1 MRTLNRAAA
10 EALQG
15 LPPGAVHAC
24 TDITGF
30 GLIGHAGEMAAAS
43 RVTVVVDAASVPLFN
58 GVLDMARG
66 NKSGGML
73 SNEQHFAESTKI
85 DPRVA
90 PDVVSLLY
98 DPQTSGGLLIAAS
111 SRSADRV
118 AEALGA
124 AGVKA
129 ARIGRTRPAE
139 RGVLVEI
146 MV

>member
-1 MRTLNRAAA
+1 M
-10 EALQG
+10 
-15 LPPGAVHAC
+15 HAC

-30 GLIGHAGEMAAAS
+30 GLIGHASEMAAAS
-43 RVTVVVDAASVPLFN
+43 RVTIAVDAASVPLFRD
-58 GVLDMARG
+58 VLEMARD

-73 SNEQHFAESTKI
+73 SNHQHFAWLTKI
-85 DPRVA
+85 DPRVP

-111 SRSADRV
+111 SRSADGV

-129 ARIGRTRPAE
+129 ARIGRTRRAE
-139 RGVLVEI
+139 DGLLVEI